1 MTPVS
6 GATRA
11 MSQTSWCAK
20 THTTFVTEQRE
31 WSAYAYRE
39 AAPVNANE
47 WQILQMRVRS
57 EG

>member
-6 GATRA
+6 GRTADDE
-11 MSQTSWCAK
+11 MSQTSWCGKA
-20 THTTFVTEQRE
+20 HTTFVSEQRE

-39 AAPVNANE
+39 AAPVRANE
-47 WQILQMRVRS
+47 WQMTVRS